1 MAHDVFISYSSKD
14 KAVADAVCAALEA
27 EGVRCWIAPRDVL
40 PSVPYGEAIIEA
52 LNETRLL
59 VLIFTA
65 NSNTSRHVMREVE
78 RAVNKGIAVIP
89 FRVEDVPPTAS
100 MEYFISS
107 DHWLDALTPPLESH
121 VRKLVETIKL
131 LRDRDARSSATPA
144 TSATA
149 PRSEPQPPAP
159 QREHRPA
166 AAPRDE
172 SRPAAPRDSRQPA
185 TPPLPPPVAFITKPL
200 QPDGPAPHAPPPAAP
215 AGPAPRPTN
224 WRTLLIV
231 GGLAALAGVVLLGAA
246 LFFFGFGGGGAPSA
260 AEGSGAS
267 VAADAGAA
275 QPAEQPSA
283 EPSADGQ
290 AGDASS
296 PRLVLAGHTEEVK
309 GCAFSP
315 DGKLVASGG
324 EDKAVRLWD
333 AETGELRQTLDGL
346 ESGVLSLAF
355 SPDGRLLAVALNY
368 NPDQRHYSLHVYEMS
383 DGRAG
388 EIVQTLKHS
397 FNPFSTV
404 AFSADGKTLL
414 GGSRPAMLWNTE
426 DWSLKSESIR
436 PDLNPAFA
444 LSPGGLLVATGG
456 ANENPIKIWDA
467 ETGAL
472 ELTLEGHEKG
482 VLSLAFSPGGNAL
495 VSGSYDATARLW
507 DAQTGESKLTLREE
521 DLNSVF
527 AVAVSPDGATVA
539 TGTYHWIKLWD
550 AGSGA
555 LKRKLAADGMGIT
568 YRLVFSPD
576 GRTLAGASDKSVKL
590 WDVSASP

>member
-1 MAHDVFISYSSKD
+1 MAHDVFVSYSSKD
-14 KAVADAVCAALEA
+14 KHIADSVCAALEA
-27 EGVRCWIAPRDVL
+27 EGVSCWIAPRDVL

-59 VLIFTA
+59 LLIFTA

-78 RAVNKGIAVIP
+78 RAVNKGVAVIP
-89 FRVEDVPPTAS
+89 FRVEDVPPTPS

-107 DHWLDALTPPLESH
+107 DHWLDAVTPPLESH

-131 LRDRDARSSATPA
+131 LRDRDERPAAT
-144 TSATA
+144 
-149 PRSEPQPPAP
+149 
-159 QREHRPA
+159 PA
-166 AAPRDE
+166 AAPRVE
-172 SRPAAPRDSRQPA
+172 RQPGGA
-185 TPPLPPPVAFITKPL
+185 ALPPPAAFVTNPL
-200 QPDGPAPHAPPPAAP
+200 QPPEPAPRVPPPAAP
-215 AGPAPRPTN
+215 AGLAARPTN
-224 WRTLLIV
+224 WRPLLV
-231 GGLAALAGVVLLGAA
+231 VAACVAAACVVLLGAA
-246 LFFFGFGGGGAPSA
+246 LVFFGLGGDDSPAGA
-260 AEGSGAS
+260 EVSGAS

-275 QPAEQPSA
+275 QPAEERPVA
-283 EPSADGQ
+283 EPSAAGQ
-290 AGDASS
+290 AADASG
-296 PRLVLAGHTEEVK
+296 PRLVLAGHAEEVRA
-309 GCAFSP
+309 CAFSP

-324 EDKAVRLWD
+324 GDKAVRLWD

-355 SPDGRLLAVALNY
+355 SPDGRLLAAALDFD
-368 NPDQRHYSLHVYEMS
+368 PGQRRNALHVYEVR

-388 EIVQTLKHS
+388 GIVRTLSHPS
-397 FNPFSTV
+397 NPFSAV

-426 DWSLKSESIR
+426 DWSLKNDSIQ

-456 ANENPIKIWDA
+456 TNENPIKIWDA

-472 ELTLEGHEKG
+472 EVTLEGHEKG
-482 VLSLAFSPGGNAL
+482 VLSLAFSPDGNTL
-495 VSGSYDATARLW
+495 VSGSYDDTARLW
-507 DAQTGESKLTLREE
+507 DAETGESKLALKE
-521 DLNSVF
+521 DDLKTVF

-550 AGSGA
+550 ARSGA

-576 GRTLAGASDKSVKL
+576 GRTLAGASDKSVRL